1 MIRALTEPLAFFLV
15 PFALY
20 AGFLLLQFINPL
32 AIDNWTRR
40 VVVPL
45 TLAGLLFAVGSLVLV
60 GVMAPRHV
68 GGYVPAHEENGRIV
82 PGRMQ

>member
-1 MIRALTEPLAFFLV
+1 MIRALSEPLVFFLV

-20 AGFLLLQFINPL
+20 AGFLLLQLLNPL

-45 TLAGLLFAVGSLVLV
+45 ALAGLLLAVGSLVVL
-60 GVMAPRHV
+60 GVMAPRYE

-82 PGRMQ
+82 PGHMQ

>member
-1 MIRALTEPLAFFLV
+1 MIRALSEPMVFFAV

-20 AGFLLLQFINPL
+20 AGLLLVQFVNPF

-45 TLAGLLFAVGSLVLV
+45 TLAGLLLAVGSLLV
-60 GVMAPRHV
+60 VGLMAPRYE

-82 PGRMQ
+82 PGQMR

>member
-1 MIRALTEPLAFFLV
+1 MIRALSEPLVFFLV

-20 AGFLLLQFINPL
+20 VALLLVQLVNPFL
-32 AIDNWTRR
+32 IDNWTRR

-45 TLAGLLFAVGSLVLV
+45 ALAGVVLAVGSLVVL
-60 GVMAPRHV
+60 GLLAPRYE